1 MPPPEHITIGYPRTE
16 YMALLE
22 QSARRNG
29 FATRSLPRAWS
40 RPNIVTLDKMKIL
53 YEVLNSNDVSPDNL
67 ILFTDAYD
75 VAIID
80 SAATILKKFGSFRSD
95 LVFNAESNFYPNE
108 DRQQAK
114 QFFDKLPSKWRYLN
128 SGCYIGY
135 GWAIKLMI
143 DSLVGDPRRALPDGH
158 GADQALAQDFFIEN
172 YGSRTIRVA
181 LDTECKLFATLIGS
195 ERDYVLN
202 GANVCNQVTGNS
214 ASVLHANGDKRNLGI
229 IKACHRL
236 LEQETPCDIRICGDA
251 NTPLAYSRVAE
262 RLSWHD
268 GIGENTVFFLA
279 QGNRRAAAL
288 TAADGILTFCPD
300 GAVHCDQESILA
312 WEILD
317 IRGDIRSA
325 HGLALRDYMAPLS
338 DLTPSLAPMP
348 LAVFAGP
355 LGDRLTDLVLRCYG
369 SFG

>member
-22 QSARRNG
+22 ESARRNG
-29 FATRSLPRAWS
+29 FATRSLPRAWH
-40 RPNIVTLDKMKIL
+40 RPNIVTLDKMRIL
-53 YEVLNSNDVSPDNL
+53 YELLNANDVPPDNL

-80 SAATILKKFGSFRSD
+80 NAATISKKFSWFRSD
-95 LVFNAESNFYPNE
+95 LVFNAESNFYPKEN
-108 DRQQAK
+108 RQEAK

-143 DSLVGDPRRALPDGH
+143 DSLVGDPERPLPDGH
-158 GADQALAQDFFIEN
+158 GADQALAQDFFVEN
-172 YGSRTIRVA
+172 FGNHAIRVA
-181 LDTECKLFATLIGS
+181 LDTECRLFATLIGS
-195 ERDYVLN
+195 ERDYVLD
-202 GANVCNQVTGNS
+202 GLNVRNQVTGNS

-229 IKACHRL
+229 IKACQRL
-236 LEQETPCDIRICGDA
+236 LEQEIPCDIRICGDA
-251 NTPLAYSRVAE
+251 DAPLAYTRVAE
-262 RLSWHD
+262 RLSWHK
-268 GIGENTVFFLA
+268 GISEDTVFFLA
-279 QGNRRAAAL
+279 QGNRRAVAI
-288 TAADGILTFCPD
+288 TIADGILTFCPD

-312 WEILD
+312 WETLD

-325 HGLALRDYMAPLS
+325 HGLALRDYMASRS
-338 DLTPSLAPMP
+338 DVTPPLAPIP

-355 LGDRLTDLVLRCYG
+355 YRDGLTDLVLRCYG
-369 SFG
+369 AFR